1 MQTRNSQSQSSK
13 RRSLIDSPALTS
25 IRLFRH
31 AGIDEVM
38 AFVFNR
44 DVQKNFWANFSEFFI
59 GKIREFLQNLKR

>member
-13 RRSLIDSPALTS
+13 LRSFIDSAALTL
-25 IRLFRH
+25 IRH
-31 AGIDEVM
+31 AGNDEVM

-44 DVQKNFWANFSEFFI
+44 DVQKKFWANFSEFFI